1 MKKLVSVVLLLV
13 LVVSLASCGA
23 SQYDS
28 YLETAL
34 NEDVT
39 VEVYVQAHQ
48 DWWDNKITVYAAD
61 KDGAYFLYEMA
72 CSEEDS
78 KKLTPGTKIK
88 VSGKKA
94 EYKGEVEIMEATFEF
109 LDAEDTYVAQA
120 IDATALLG
128 TDELINK
135 MNQLCTFKG
144 LTVVSVEYQG
154 GEPGKDI
161 YLTVS
166 NGTAE
171 FDFCVESYFTGPNSD
186 VYKTVGALTAG
197 QTVDIEG
204 YLYWYDG
211 PNPHITGVTV
221 K

>member
-120 IDATALLG
+120 IDVTSLLG

-166 NGTAE
+166 NGSAE

-204 YLYWYDG
+204 FLYWYDG

>member
-120 IDATALLG
+120 IDVTSLLG

-166 NGTAE
+166 NGTTE
-171 FDFCVESYFTGPNSD
+171 IDFCVESYFTGPNSD